1 MTSVFFN
8 KFSCVGPDNLL
19 QINKKQVMNILVIN
33 SGSSSIKFSVF
44 NVAAGTQSFK
54 SEIKRSASIEND
66 LSLIPVALEKAG
78 QLKIDAIGHRIVHGG
93 SKFHSS
99 VIIDAAVKDGIK
111 SASSL
116 APTHNA
122 LALSEIEMSEKLW
135 PQLPQVAVF
144 DTAFHQTMLPRA
156 TTYAVPKQ
164 WRDAGLKRYG
174 FHGTSHKYVMER
186 VAQELKT
193 STADLRIISCHLGN
207 GASIC
212 AIDRGLSIDTSMGMT
227 VLEGLVMGTR
237 AGDVDPGIFNFLHEN
252 LGLPVA
258 EIEDALYNKSG
269 LLALSEISN
278 DMQEIEKRAA
288 EGDKNSQLAIN
299 VYAYRIRKYIGAYAA
314 AMSGF
319 DVLAFTGGVGENSAS
334 MRKRIC
340 MGLEFLGLYFDD
352 DQNVQVKLSE
362 FEAPQLQLPNSRI
375 KVLVTQTREQW
386 MIAKETYRMLTSQQF
401 SAAHDLPKI
410 PVSVSA
416 HHIHLTQESVEKL
429 FGTGY
434 QLKKLRPLRQAAEWA
449 AQEKLSVVGPRGK
462 IEGVRVLGPCRA
474 SNQIEISETESFNLG
489 VDAPVRLS
497 GKVEETPLV
506 TLVGP
511 AGSIQTSGIIIA
523 QRHIHM
529 SSNDAKNFGLNH
541 GDVVEVE
548 IPSKSRSIIFRD
560 VAIRVNPD
568 YSLEMHIDT
577 DEANAANIS
586 HGGEGELIITDKTA
600 LINSKVR

>member
-1 MTSVFFN
+1 
-8 KFSCVGPDNLL
+8 
-19 QINKKQVMNILVIN
+19 MNILVIN

-44 NVAAGTQSFK
+44 DVENGVQSFK
-54 SEIKRSASIEND
+54 SEIKRSSSIEDD
-66 LSLIPVALEKAG
+66 LSLIPIALEKAG
-78 QLKIDAIGHRIVHGG
+78 QLKIDAIGHRVVHGG
-93 SKFHSS
+93 KFQSS
-99 VIIDAAVKDGIK
+99 AIIDVAVKEAIK
-111 SASSL
+111 SAISL
-116 APTHNA
+116 APLHNA

-144 DTAFHQTMLPRA
+144 DTAFHQTMLERA

-193 STADLRIISCHLGN
+193 PVSDLRIISCHLGN
-207 GASIC
+207 GASVC

-237 AGDVDPGIFNFLHEN
+237 SGDVDPGIFRFLHEN
-252 LGLPVA
+252 LGLSLP
-258 EIEDALYNKSG
+258 EIEDALYSKSG

-278 DMQEIEKRAA
+278 DMQEIEKKAA

-352 DQNVQVKLSE
+352 DKNIQVQLSK
-362 FEAPQLQLPNSRI
+362 FEAPQLQLSNSRI

-386 MIAKETYRMLTSQQF
+386 MIAKETHELLTNKQF
-401 SAAHDLPKI
+401 EASKDLPKI

-429 FGTGY
+429 FGAGY
-434 QLKKLRPLRQAAEWA
+434 QLKKLRSLRQAAEWVA
-449 AQEKLSVVGPRGK
+449 EEKLSIVGPRGR
-462 IEGVRVLGPCRA
+462 INGVRVLAPCRK
-474 SNQIEISETESFNLG
+474 SNQIEISETESFYLG
-489 VDAPVRLS
+489 VDAPLRLS
-497 GKVEETPLV
+497 GKIEETPLV

-529 SSNDAKNFGLNH
+529 NVTDAEKFGLSN

-548 IPSKSRSIIFRD
+548 IPSKSRSTVFRD
-560 VAIRVNPD
+560 VVIRADPN

-577 DEANAANIS
+577 DEANAANIP
-586 HGGEGELIITDKTA
+586 HGGEGELIANKVA
-600 LINSKVR
+600 LINSKIR